1 MKTSVS
7 RIVKAFALYRL
18 DMLIKIDD
26 IINDLNVILQQQHG
40 AYLSGIKK
48 IVKIENTLLILNELK
63 SFDSF
68 EGYDDDDDNYA
79 HANNTQLQKLKVQQL
94 KAI

>member
-26 IINDLNVILQQQHG
+26 IINDLNVIL
-40 AYLSGIKK
+40 
-48 IVKIENTLLILNELK
+48 E
-63 SFDSF
+63 
-68 EGYDDDDDNYA
+68 
-79 HANNTQLQKLKVQQL
+79 
-94 KAI
+94 